1 LAAAPT
7 ANRLSRVTP
16 IQKAAASRTPE

>member
-1 LAAAPT
+1 LAAALT